1 MVPQLSGAEALL
13 DGGRQGRSR
22 GRVRSIG
29 LWQVDAAIC
38 PPDGT
43 GAVEELP
50 LELRGNS
57 IPAQKHGCAQ
67 ALQNLVFFLSEG
79 STVLVILF
87 PLNRLIEMNCQ
98 RVQSFLRINTANKKR
113 SIASSLPC
121 GGDE

>member
-43 GAVEELP
+43 GAVEELA

-79 STVLVILF
+79 NGSRYPFSVESSYRNELPTGSKLQYSEQEAQHRF
-87 PLNRLIEMNCQ
+87 EPA
-98 RVQSFLRINTANKKR
+98 LRW
-113 SIASSLPC
+113 
-121 GGDE
+121 